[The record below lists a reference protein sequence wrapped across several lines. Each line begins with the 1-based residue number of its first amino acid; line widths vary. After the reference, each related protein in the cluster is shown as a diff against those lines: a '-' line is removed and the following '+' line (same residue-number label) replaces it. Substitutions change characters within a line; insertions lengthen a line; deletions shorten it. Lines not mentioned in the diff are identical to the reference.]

1 MIDLSLLR
9 ENPDAIRASQ
19 RARGADESLVEKAA
33 QLDIERRSLLSQFEA
48 LRAEQNAHGKLVAAA
63 PKEEKAALVAQ
74 GQELAGRVKAAD
86 ARAEE
91 VLVELNKILLTIE
104 NVVIEGVP
112 AGGEENFVVIKE
124 VGNKPEFS
132 F

>member
-74 GQELAGRVKAAD
+74 GQELAGRGSGPLD
-86 ARAEE
+86 GRNQFGTSTR
-91 VLVELNKILLTIE
+91 L
-104 NVVIEGVP
+104 
-112 AGGEENFVVIKE
+112 
-124 VGNKPEFS
+124 
-132 F
+132 